1 MARVLVT
8 GATGFIGLHLV
19 EALVRRGDAVR
30 CLVRGSSRTVALQKL
45 GVELVAAELNEP
57 QVLAPALADVEVV
70 FHVAGVTR
78 ALTIEGFERVN
89 RHGTAALAAAC
100 AEQPRPP
107 RLIYVS
113 SISAT
118 GPAPRGQIRVESDPP
133 APLSLYG
140 RSKLAGEQAIQR
152 LAAKVPATIVRPG
165 IVFGP
170 RDPDIAR
177 ILWAIR
183 AVRLHLSPGFHPPAL
198 SYIHIADLVECL
210 LRAADRGARLPATQN
225 GKPGQGHYFAVAAEH
240 PTYAE
245 FGRIVRPMLRRPWAP
260 VIPIPAPVAWCF
272 AGVSE
277 SVSRLCGRVDA
288 LNYDKIREALSTS
301 WACSG
306 ETARRE
312 LDFVPAKPLAERLRE
327 TVAWYQAEGWL

>member
-8 GATGFIGLHLV
+8 GATGFIGLHLA
-19 EALVRRGDAVR
+19 EALVRRGERVR
-30 CLVRGSSRTVALQKL
+30 CLVRATSQTDTLARL
-45 GVELVAAELNEP
+45 GVELAQAELNES
-57 QVLAPALADVEVV
+57 QELAAALAGVEVV
-70 FHVAGVTR
+70 FHLAGVTR
-78 ALTIEGFERVN
+78 ALTLEGFERVN

-100 AEQPRPP
+100 AEQAQPP

-118 GPAPRGQIRVESDPP
+118 GPAPRGQIRVEADPP

-140 RSKLAGEQAIQR
+140 RSKLAGEQAIQQV
-152 LAAKVPATIVRPG
+152 AARVPATIVRPG

-170 RDPDIAR
+170 RDPDIVR
-177 ILWAIR
+177 ILRAIR
-183 AVRLHLSPGFHPPAL
+183 AVRFHVSPGLHPPAL
-198 SYIHIADLVECL
+198 SYIHVADLVECL
-210 LRAADRGARLPATQN
+210 LRAADRGARLTATQN

-240 PTYAE
+240 PTYAD
-245 FGRIVRPMLRRPWAP
+245 FGRIVRPMLQRPWAP
-260 VIPIPAPVAWCF
+260 VIPIPAPVAWCV
-272 AGVSE
+272 AGLSE
-277 SVSRLCGRVDA
+277 SVSRLRGRVDA

-312 LDFVPAKPLAERLRE
+312 LDFTPARPLVERLRE
-327 TVAWYQAEGWL
+327 TVEWYQAEGWL